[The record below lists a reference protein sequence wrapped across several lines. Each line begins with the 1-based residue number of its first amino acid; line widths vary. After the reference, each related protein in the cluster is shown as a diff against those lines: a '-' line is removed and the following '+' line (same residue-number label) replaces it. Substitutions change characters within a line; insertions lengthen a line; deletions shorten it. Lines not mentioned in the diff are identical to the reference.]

1 MSGSGKISRRGENAM
16 NFQLPWFVQE
26 LAGIDPVL
34 YHTVKETVYKTVLN
48 PDQVIPQDEGIFLF
62 QSVYYENNK
71 QYLLRVAV
79 KLQSDRCLIITAYRT
94 SKIQKYWGED

>member
-1 MSGSGKISRRGENAM
+1 MVTVLKIIFTLHAEK
-16 NFQLPWFVQE
+16 QLKE
-26 LAGIDPVL
+26 RSIA
-34 YHTVKETVYKTVLN
+34 KETVYKTVLN